1 MLCHEQT
8 LKDLIGNIIDTQM
21 VNDNV
26 YIFWIE
32 STTRQ
37 STEVAPLIVYK
48 SGFELGTITPSLTLR
63 KEEFESERGERLL
76 VNTEKNVIAILGRED
91 NGKLFLDKI
100 FEMEHGLEG
109 MRPEVGND
117 FRALVFEKAFPNYT
131 VKFPGYIVMKKVQEG
146 SSAKGTE
153 EVQEGSSAKVMKKV
167 QKG

>member
-63 KEEFESERGERLL
+63 KEEFESEE
-76 VNTEKNVIAILGRED
+76 
-91 NGKLFLDKI
+91 GKLLLYWVEKI
-100 FEMEHGLEG
+100 ME
-109 MRPEVGND
+109 NS
-117 FRALVFEKAFPNYT
+117 F
-131 VKFPGYIVMKKVQEG
+131 
-146 SSAKGTE
+146 
-153 EVQEGSSAKVMKKV
+153 
-167 QKG
+167 